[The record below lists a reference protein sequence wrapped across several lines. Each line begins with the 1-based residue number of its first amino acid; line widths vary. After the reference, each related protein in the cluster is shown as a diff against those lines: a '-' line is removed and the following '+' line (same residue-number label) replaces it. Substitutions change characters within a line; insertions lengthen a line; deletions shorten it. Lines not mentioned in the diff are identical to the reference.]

1 MNTIRR
7 SVLAVLL
14 VLSSAQVYA
23 AAIRPGRPPDPL
35 RAGAAAA
42 AERVEEARRPG
53 PPPDPLRQE
62 RRG

>member
-7 SVLAVLL
+7 SVLATLL

-23 AAIRPGRPPDPL
+23 AAIRPGPPPEPL
-35 RAGAAAA
+35 RTGA
-42 AERVEEARRPG
+42 AERLEEAKRPG